1 MKEKFIKSTIILLIG
16 GFLTKVLGMI
26 NKIVITRTIGT
37 ENLGI
42 YMLILP
48 TFSLFIGLSQFGFP
62 IALSKLIAQDNK
74 NNKRLFS
81 SVLPISI
88 LINIVLIVIIV
99 MIAPYLSNNLLHNK
113 NTYYAILSI
122 ALVIP
127 FTTVSSICRSY
138 FFGKEKMLPHVI
150 SNLVEDIVR
159 LLIIIVF
166 TKRIIAYSPKYIVCF
181 LVLINIISE
190 LASTLVL
197 IIFIPKK
204 ITIHKKDLLFSKD
217 YAKECLSIGLFST
230 SSRLMGSIG
239 YFLEPI
245 ILTTVLKKVGYSSV
259 FITTEYGIL
268 SGYVMPIILLPSFFT
283 MAISQALLPIV
294 AKEYASNNYKNVK
307 RKIKLAI
314 IISLLIGIPSTILLT
329 IFPNIFLKV
338 LYKTTLGANY
348 MKVLAPFCVFQ
359 YIQAP
364 LSFSLD
370 AMGKS
375 NINLAATT
383 IGTIVRTIG
392 VFIFSYLNIGIW
404 SLIISI
410 SLNIIIVT
418 FYEMRKIKKLLITPT

>member
-16 GFLTKVLGMI
+16 GFLIKVLGMV
-26 NKIVITRTIGT
+26 NKIVITRTIGI
-37 ENLGI
+37 ENLSI

-48 TFSLFIGLSQFGFP
+48 TFSLFIGLGQFGFP
-62 IALSKLIAQDNK
+62 IALSKLIAQDDK
-74 NNKRLFS
+74 NNKRLFLS
-81 SVLPISI
+81 IIPISL
-88 LINIVLIVIIV
+88 LINIIIIILIIL
-99 MIAPYLSNNLLHNK
+99 IAPYLSNNLLHNK
-113 NTYYAILSI
+113 STYYAII
-122 ALVIP
+122 AISLVIP
-127 FTTVSSICRSY
+127 FTTISSICRSY

-159 LLIIIVF
+159 LLIIIAF
-166 TKRIIAYSPKYIVCF
+166 SKKIITYSSKYIVCF

-204 ITIHKKDLLFSKD
+204 ITIHKKDLLFSKS
-217 YAKECLSIGLFST
+217 YAKECLRIGFYST
-230 SSRLMGSIG
+230 SSRLIGSIG

-245 ILTTVLKKVGYSSV
+245 LLMNSLKNIGYTTN

-268 SGYVMPIILLPSFFT
+268 SGYVMPLILLPSFFT

-294 AKEYASNNYKNVK
+294 SKEYTKKNYKNVK

-314 IISLLIGIPSTILLT
+314 LISLLIGIFSTIILMM
-329 IFPNIFLKV
+329 FPEDFLNI
-338 LYKTTLGANY
+338 LYKTTLGIDY
-348 MKVLAPFCVFQ
+348 IKVLAPICLFQ

-375 NINLAATT
+375 NINMIATT
-383 IGTIVRTIG
+383 IGTIIRTIG
-392 VFIFSYLNIGIW
+392 IFIFSYLKIGIW

-410 SLNIIIVT
+410 SLNIIVVSI
-418 FYEMRKIKKLLITPT
+418 YEIKSVRKLLN